1 MEPTASLSGVG
12 TALIT
17 PFDRNGHID
26 FKALERVV
34 AYITERQTD
43 FIVVLGTTGE
53 APTLSAVEKQALC
66 QAVVDLNGGRLPL
79 VLGVGGND
87 TAAVAERCARLPEG
101 FDYVLS
107 VAPYY
112 NKPGQAGLF
121 AHYQTVA
128 AASPKPVIVY
138 NIPSRTGV
146 NVETETL
153 LRLANE
159 VKGIAGVKEAS
170 GNLRQIDDLLARRP
184 KGFAVFSGDD
194 ALTFP
199 LLCLGGDG
207 VISTSANFMPEVFK
221 RMVEAVRQGRLEEA
235 RACHF
240 KALPLIRLFFEE
252 GNPVGIKAAL
262 HHIGLCENILRL
274 PLVEAS
280 ADLSRRIASA
290 VRPA

>member
-12 TALIT
+12 AALVT
-17 PFDRNGHID
+17 PFDRDGRID
-26 FKALERVV
+26 FKALERII
-34 AYITERQTD
+34 AYITERDTD

-53 APTLSAVEKQALC
+53 APTLSEAEKQALC
-66 QAVVDLNGGRLPL
+66 EAVVALNVRHLPL

-87 TAAVAERCARLPEG
+87 TAAVAAKCARLPEG

-112 NKPGQAGLF
+112 NKPSQNGLF
-121 AHYQTVA
+121 AHYKA
-128 AASPKPVIVY
+128 LAEASPKPIIVY

-146 NVETETL
+146 NVNVDTL
-153 LRLANE
+153 IRLADE
-159 VKGIAGVKEAS
+159 VPGIAGVKEAS
-170 GNLRQIDDLLARRP
+170 GSLRQIDDLLARRP
-184 KGFAVFSGDD
+184 ERFAVFSGDD

-207 VISTSANFMPEVFK
+207 VISTSANFMPQVFK
-221 RMVEAVRQGRLEEA
+221 QMMEAVRQGRWEEA

-252 GNPVGIKAAL
+252 GNPAGIKAAL
-262 HHIGLCENILRL
+262 AHIGLCENALRL

-280 ADLSRRIASA
+280 SD
-290 VRPA
+290 

>member
-1 MEPTASLSGVG
+1 MESTASLSGVG

-17 PFDRNGHID
+17 PFDRNGRID
-26 FKALERVV
+26 FKALDRII
-34 AYITERQTD
+34 AYINEKQTD

-53 APTLSAVEKQALC
+53 APTLSESEKQALC
-66 QAVVDLNGGRLPL
+66 EAVVALNGRRLPL

-87 TAAVAERCARLPEG
+87 TAAVADKCARLPEG

-112 NKPGQAGLF
+112 NKPGQNGLF
-121 AHYQTVA
+121 AHYKTLTE
-128 AASPKPVIVY
+128 ASPRPIIVY

-146 NVETETL
+146 NVEADTL
-153 LRLANE
+153 LRLATE
-159 VKGIAGVKEAS
+159 VPGIAGVKEAS
-170 GNLRQIDDLLARRP
+170 GSLRQIDDLLARRP
-184 KGFAVFSGDD
+184 AGFAVLSGDD

-207 VISTSANFMPEVFK
+207 VISTSANFMPEIFK
-221 RMVEAVRQGRLEEA
+221 QMITAVRQGRWDEA

-240 KALPLIRLFFEE
+240 QALPLIRLFFEE
-252 GNPVGIKAAL
+252 GNPAGIKAAM
-262 HHIGLCENILRL
+262 HHAGLCENILRL

-280 ADLSRRIASA
+280 AGLQARIAA
-290 VRPA
+290 AIGKR

>member
-1 MEPTASLSGVG
+1 MKSNASISGVG

-26 FKALERVV
+26 FKALERII
-34 AYITERQTD
+34 AYIHERETD

-53 APTLSAVEKQALC
+53 APTLSEVEKKTLC
-66 QAVVDLNGGRLPL
+66 EAVVTLNAGRLPL

-87 TAAVAERCARLPEG
+87 TAAVAEKCAGLPEG

-112 NKPGQAGLF
+112 NKPSQNGLF
-121 AHYQTVA
+121 AHYKTLA
-128 AASPKPVIVY
+128 EASPKPIIIY

-146 NVETETL
+146 NVNVDTL
-153 LRLANE
+153 IRLAEE
-159 VKGIAGVKEAS
+159 VPGIAGIKEAS
-170 GNLRQIDDLLARRP
+170 GSLRQIDDLLARRP
-184 KGFAVFSGDD
+184 EGFAVLSGDD

-221 RMVEAVRQGRLEEA
+221 RMITAVRQGRWEAA

-240 KALPLIRLFFEE
+240 EALPLIRLFFEE
-252 GNPVGIKAAL
+252 GNPAGIKAAMA
-262 HHIGLCENILRL
+262 HIGLCENILRL

-280 ADLSRRIASA
+280 ADLQARIAA
-290 VRPA
+290 AIGQR